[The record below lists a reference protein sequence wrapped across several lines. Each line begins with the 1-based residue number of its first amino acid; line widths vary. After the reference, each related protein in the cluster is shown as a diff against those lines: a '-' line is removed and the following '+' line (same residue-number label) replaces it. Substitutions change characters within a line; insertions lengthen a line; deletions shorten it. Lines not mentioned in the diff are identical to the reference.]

1 MAHVVQFGGI
11 NKKVNSTKNAFTVLT
26 TETCNLKEPCD
37 IYNPVFTVQP
47 IANVNWS
54 QINYMYVADFF
65 RYYWVTEVRFVMG
78 HWEIVGKC
86 DVLAS
91 FKGDIGTQ
99 PFYIVRAEAAP
110 LSAIP
115 DPYAIIKTNP
125 VFDTQRHGTI
135 FNTAGSY
142 VVCCAGDTG
151 NRFYMLPEAQWRSL
165 YAAVFSSGFMNDY
178 YTLWD
183 AIIQE
188 VNNVVFKP
196 EDYILSAI
204 WVPAPTTGAAEQ
216 IKLGYTNTGVTGY
229 AITPGTL
236 IWTVNEEWTIPPH
249 RQAAALGSY
258 LNSSHYRN
266 INLTLPGYG
275 NIVLDPDIAAANPIL
290 DIDGAMDITGTVTYS
305 VALCATPGVPIWRTV
320 VCTNLSSDAGF
331 ASTRA
336 DVSNAVTSVGK
347 GVMMGGLAGAMV
359 GAAAGFF
366 TGMPQVERASS
377 GGSRAVAVG
386 GTSVVLTVSDY
397 LVEPPHAATQGTPY
411 CGVSTPGTL
420 GGYMKCQDASIQ
432 CTGTQVEIEEIN
444 SFLNGGFVY
453 E

>member
-1 MAHVVQFGGI
+1 MAHVVQFGAI
-11 NKKVNSTKNAFTVLT
+11 NKKVNSTKNTITVLT

-47 IANVNWS
+47 IASVNWS
-54 QINYMYVADFF
+54 QINYMYVADFS
-65 RYYWVTEVRFVMG
+65 RYYWVTEVRFVLG

-99 PFYIVRAEAAP
+99 PFYITRAEKAP

-115 DPYAIIKTNP
+115 DPYAVIKTNP
-125 VFDTQRHGTI
+125 SVNNMTHGAL

-142 VVCCAGDTG
+142 IVCCAGDTG

-165 YAAVFSSGFMNDY
+165 YAAVFTSGFMNDY
-178 YTLWD
+178 YTFWD
-183 AIIQE
+183 ALIQE

-196 EDYILSAI
+196 EDYVLSAI
-204 WVPAPTTGAAEQ
+204 WVPVATTGQSEQ
-216 IKLGYTNTGVTGY
+216 IKLGYTNTGVTGF

-236 IWTVNEEWTIPPH
+236 IWSVSEEWTIPQHP
-249 RQAAALGSY
+249 QAGTVGSY

-266 INLTLPGYG
+266 LSLALPGYG
-275 NIVLDPDIAAANPIL
+275 NIILDPDIAAACPIV
-290 DIDGAMDITGTVTYS
+290 DIDAAMDVTGTVTYS
-305 VALCATPGVPIWRTV
+305 VGLCETAGVPKWRTT
-320 VCTNLSSDAGF
+320 VCTNLSADAGF
-331 ASTRA
+331 TTTRA
-336 DVSNAVTSVGK
+336 GVTNAITSVGK
-347 GVMMGGLAGAMV
+347 GAMMGGLGGAMV

-366 TGMPQVERASS
+366 TGMPQVERISS
-377 GGSRAVAVG
+377 GGSRSVAIG
-386 GTSVVLTVSDY
+386 REAIILTITDY
-397 LVEPPHAATQGTPY
+397 LIEPPYDVSQGTPY

-420 GGYMKCQDASIQ
+420 TGYMKCQDASIQ

-444 SFLNGGFVY
+444 SFLNGGFIY